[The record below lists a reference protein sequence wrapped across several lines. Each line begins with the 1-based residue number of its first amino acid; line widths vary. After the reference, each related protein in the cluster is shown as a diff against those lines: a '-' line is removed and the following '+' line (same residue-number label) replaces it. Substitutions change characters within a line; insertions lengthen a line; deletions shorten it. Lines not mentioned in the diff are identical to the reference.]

1 MRAFLERRRSKSAG
15 VGNTEEEAT
24 ATTTTTP
31 QVPKGWQ
38 GRVSKRLD
46 QIALEQEN
54 ERMTHHED
62 SEDSENSLLQA
73 NHQPFDDDDEI
84 AEILLQGDAA
94 NPTIPLL
101 SQPKQEQQ
109 QQGLPDEPSRLLRTI
124 GSDLDDS
131 ATAYFEEDAS
141 FMSSS
146 SDILAK
152 SCSLVTSSPSAA
164 ATAAPKSLLGMEI
177 SREGGNESPRINN
190 KIPQNVQV
198 LADAKNHHPPT
209 TKSML
214 HPPRTAD
221 PFLFRKFVV
230 GAVMTILSV
239 CLLAQSILFPAQYV
253 IWLLTCGL
261 SLYCATLLWP
271 AAAPAQRGREDA
283 AVDNNDDDWQVRRQE
298 LLAQGLP
305 FKSRLVAAQATA
317 RRLQHRIKILKQLEK
332 VNQQFRA
339 IKQEETLTMTIQVL
353 LKANKTPLTTHLNA
367 LSLSV
372 LPTKLSTI
380 GVKLNMPELLAL
392 AQSKRGSRY
401 NLFQLFREVFADKS
415 TIFDYP
421 PLLPKTKAS
430 NKKKVSSPSKKSQ
443 SKRQV
448 PPRLAEI

>member
-15 VGNTEEEAT
+15 VGNTEEAT
-24 ATTTTTP
+24 AATTTMTTP

-38 GRVSKRLD
+38 GRVSKRLE

-54 ERMTHHED
+54 ERMTNHED

-73 NHQPFDDDDEI
+73 NHQPFDDDDDNV
-84 AEILLQGDAA
+84 AQILLQGDAA
-94 NPTIPLL
+94 NPTIPLS
-101 SQPKQEQQ
+101 SQPKQQQQQQ
-109 QQGLPDEPSRLLRTI
+109 QQGFPDESSRLLRTI

-146 SDILAK
+146 SSDILAK
-152 SCSLVTSSPSAA
+152 SSSLVTSPSAA
-164 ATAAPKSLLGMEI
+164 PRSLLGMEI
-177 SREGGNESPRINN
+177 NREGGNESPRINH

-198 LADAKNHHPPT
+198 LADAKKHHPA
-209 TKSML
+209 TKVIFRP
-214 HPPRTAD
+214 HRTAD

-230 GAVMTILSV
+230 GAVMAILSG
-239 CLLAQSILFPAQYV
+239 CLLAQWILFPAQCV
-253 IWLLTCGL
+253 IWLLSCGL
-261 SLYCATLLWP
+261 SLYCASLLWP
-271 AAAPAQRGREDA
+271 APAPGQRGREDA
-283 AVDNNDDDWQVRRQE
+283 AVDKNDDDWQVRRQE

-380 GVKLNMPELLAL
+380 GVKLNMPELLDL

-401 NLFQLFREVFADKS
+401 ILFRLFREVFADKS
-415 TIFDYP
+415 TIFGYP
-421 PLLPKTKAS
+421 PLLPKTKAR
-430 NKKKVSSPSKKSQ
+430 NKKKVSTPSKKSQ

-448 PPRLAEI
+448 PPRLADI